1 MSLVSLIHTVP
12 TVYSTFGA
20 RIIEAIPDIKVINT
34 VDEFLASD
42 PAEKGIF
49 TPVNKARLLALVK
62 SSEATDA
69 DVILT
74 TCSTLSPV
82 IEQIRPFVTTPIITI
97 DGFMLKK
104 AVAKGKRIAILA
116 TAESTLGPTKSQLM
130 LEAHKLNK
138 EISLTEY
145 LCPEAYTAIKARD
158 QETHDTLVLE
168 RVKEIHDQDVIVL
181 AQASMAHLEKQVSDL
196 TGQIVLSSPSL
207 CIQELTM
214 LLGNLST
221 KSLS

>member
-20 RIIEAIPDIKVINT
+20 RILDAIPDIKVINT

-42 PAEKGIF
+42 PAQKGTF
-49 TPVNKARLLALVK
+49 TPVNKARLFALVK
-62 SSEATDA
+62 NSEATDA

-82 IEQIRPFVTTPIITI
+82 IEQIRAFVTTPIIII
-97 DGFMLKK
+97 DGFMLKM
-104 AVAKGKRIAILA
+104 AATKGKRIAILA
-116 TAESTLGPTKSQLM
+116 TAESTLGPTTSKLM
-130 LEAHKLNK
+130 LEAHKLKK
-138 EISLTEY
+138 EISVTEF

-158 QETHDTLVLE
+158 QETHDSLVLD
-168 RVKEIHDQDVIVL
+168 RVQDIHDQDVIVL
-181 AQASMAHLEKQVSDL
+181 AQASMAHLEKRVSDL
-196 TGQIVLSSPSL
+196 TGQLVLSSPRL

-214 LLGNLST
+214 VLENLSMH
-221 KSLS
+221 